1 VFDTIAILALA
12 STAIVVAYRVWP
24 VFAKTIKY
32 GSTAN
37 TTLETPL
44 WIPQSLWMMGWMWF
58 AVSAS
63 IIAIATLMALFSG
76 KFEQVNSI
84 AGVGGGR

>member
-1 VFDTIAILALA
+1 
-12 STAIVVAYRVWP
+12 
-24 VFAKTIKY
+24 
-32 GSTAN
+32 
-37 TTLETPL
+37 
-44 WIPQSLWMMGWMWF
+44 LWMMGWMWF